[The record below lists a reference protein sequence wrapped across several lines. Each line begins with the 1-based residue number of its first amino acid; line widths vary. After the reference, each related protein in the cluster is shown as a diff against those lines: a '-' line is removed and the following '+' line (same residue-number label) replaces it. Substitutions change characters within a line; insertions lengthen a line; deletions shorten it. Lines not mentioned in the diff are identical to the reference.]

1 MWKTGFPSDEGLT
14 LEKSAYK
21 LYGDQFTL
29 STQLIKKNDLVK
41 SNFIWYFP
49 FPLTM
54 ASLSK
59 CQVLETLYAG
69 QFALLF
75 QLIKSNFFFMH
86 GFKALLCSSYNAALK
101 VKTVFKD
108 LHIPPDYWNE
118 MLSLIMICP
127 QNFLNVHKVYEELFL
142 FITKRKLKEL
152 MTFDLP
158 FKVITQI
165 KRTLIVITLHD
176 HHFYQECCCH
186 SLIVSFIS
194 FSLSI
199 SFPRTTLLIGHAT

>member
-1 MWKTGFPSDEGLT
+1 MTGFPSDEGLT

-86 GFKALLCSSYNAALK
+86 GFKALLCSSYKAACGG
-101 VKTVFKD
+101 
-108 LHIPPDYWNE
+108 P
-118 MLSLIMICP
+118 
-127 QNFLNVHKVYEELFL
+127 
-142 FITKRKLKEL
+142 KLKQC
-152 MTFDLP
+152 
-158 FKVITQI
+158 FKTYI
-165 KRTLIVITLHD
+165 
-176 HHFYQECCCH
+176 
-186 SLIVSFIS
+186 
-194 FSLSI
+194 FSRI
-199 SFPRTTLLIGHAT
+199 IEMRCQ